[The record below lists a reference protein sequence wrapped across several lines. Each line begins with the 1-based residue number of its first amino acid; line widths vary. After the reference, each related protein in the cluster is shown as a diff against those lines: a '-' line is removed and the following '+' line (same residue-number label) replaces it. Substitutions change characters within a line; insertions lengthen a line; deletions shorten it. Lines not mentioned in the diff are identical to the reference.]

1 MADERQAG
9 AAGAPATGAE
19 RPGRRGRL
27 RPVARAASRLADR
40 VPAPWGFVLAVFV
53 GSKVVLSLVGVIA
66 LSAWDNVR
74 GAPPAVE
81 TTMRIQQHEVSPH
94 RWISLWFAWD
104 SFLYD
109 HLARMPLDEPWRNFA
124 FPLLYPL
131 LARPFA
137 PLLGGHTAW
146 ALLLVSN
153 VALVLQLY
161 YAHQLGGRLLA
172 TGDRG
177 RLRGTGEQGGGE
189 ALARD
194 DPAAGRRFT
203 RYLLLLPAAFL
214 FQAALTESVFVCLAL
229 AAFWYAE
236 QRRWLL
242 VGIVGYLLALSRSV
256 GFLVVV
262 PLALVLLRQHGYRLG
277 PRALGRY
284 LRVGWPLV
292 LVPAGWLTFMAFCR
306 WQSGDWYA
314 YKHAQE
320 RGWGISVQNPL
331 TVILDG
337 LTRGSPGDAVRV
349 WFAVAV
355 LVIVVCGL
363 RWAELPYLV
372 YTVIVVLVPLSIGP
386 PVYRS
391 LLRYL
396 IAAFPVGLVLARWAR
411 RATVDTWLTA
421 ALALLQGALFVVWLT
436 YWTHF
441 II

>member
-1 MADERQAG
+1 MSGTSAVRRSVAVATTG
-9 AAGAPATGAE
+9 GGRMGGGLRVGRAAPVA
-19 RPGRRGRL
+19 RRSRLRDRL
-27 RPVARAASRLADR
+27 RPLARAASGLAAR

-53 GSKVVLSLVGVIA
+53 GSKVVLSLIGVA
-66 LSAWDNVR
+66 VLAAWDGVP
-74 GAPPAVE
+74 GAPPADE
-81 TTMRIQQHEVSPH
+81 TLMRAQQHDVSPH

-109 HLARMPLDEPWRNFA
+109 HLAQVPLDRPWHDFG
-124 FPLLYPL
+124 FPLLYPF

-137 PLLGGHTAW
+137 VLLGGHTAW

-153 VALVLQLY
+153 AALVFQLY
-161 YAHQLGGRLLA
+161 YAHQLGGRLL
-172 TGDRG
+172 GDNG
-177 RLRGTGEQGGGE
+177 
-189 ALARD
+189 AD
-194 DPAAGRRFT
+194 AAASGRRFT

-214 FQAALTESVFVCLAL
+214 FQAALTESLFLCLAL

-236 QRRWLL
+236 QGRWPL
-242 VGIVGYLLALSRSV
+242 VGIVGYFLALSRSI

-277 PRALGRY
+277 LRSLGRY
-284 LRVGWPLV
+284 LRIGWPLL
-292 LVPAGWLTFMAFCR
+292 LVPAGWLTFMAFGK

-320 RGWGISVQNPL
+320 EGWGISVQNPL
-331 TVILDG
+331 GVISHG
-337 LTRGSPGDAVRV
+337 LTGSSGDALRAGA
-349 WFAVAV
+349 AVAV
-355 LVIVVCGL
+355 LVMALVGL
-363 RWAELPYLV
+363 RRAELPYLV
-372 YTVIVVLVPLSIGP
+372 YTVIVVLVPLSMGP

-396 IAAFPVGLVLARWAR
+396 LAAFPVALVLARWAH
-411 RATVDTWLTA
+411 RATLDSWLTA
-421 ALALLQGALFVVWLT
+421 ALALIQGALFAVWLT